1 MNGCEHMEVQKRMT
15 NAGTPELLI
24 AAGSIEQAE
33 RYIQAGADAVLIGEP
48 KFGMRLPGAIQAHE
62 LASAIEQIH
71 RWGAKAYVN
80 VNKLFR
86 NEETSWLPDYLQ
98 TVAAA
103 GADAIVFSDPAVL
116 LHAREAAPNV
126 ALHWNAEMTGT
137 NSAAANYWGR
147 HGAVRAVL
155 ACELNEEEIAA
166 FRRGTTLQIQVQVH
180 GMTNIY
186 HSQRNLL
193 QSYML
198 HLGREATLLEG
209 GPEQGT
215 YLVEMERPEERF
227 PIFEDASGTHVM
239 SSDDICLL
247 EALPDLA
254 AIGVDSYYVEPLL
267 KSEEYNETVI
277 RSYRAALSRL
287 AESGDSYEEDPAW
300 LDAIESLQDP
310 QRELSFGFL
319 YKEQV
324 Y

>member
-1 MNGCEHMEVQKRMT
+1 MFGCDAVEVRKQVT

-24 AAGSIEQAE
+24 AAGSLSQAE
-33 RYIQAGADAVLIGEP
+33 RYIHAGADAVLIGEP
-48 KFGMRLPGAIQAHE
+48 KFGMRLPGAIKADE
-62 LASAIEQIH
+62 LSSAIAQIH
-71 RWGAKAYVN
+71 QWGAKAYVN

-86 NEETSWLPDYLQ
+86 NEETPLLPDYLQ

-116 LHAREAAPNV
+116 LCAREAAPSV
-126 ALHWNAEMTGT
+126 PLHWNAEMTGT
-137 NSAAANYWGR
+137 NSAAANFWGR
-147 HGAVRAVL
+147 RGAVRAVL
-155 ACELNEEEIAA
+155 ARELNEEEIAA
-166 FRRGTTLQIQVQVH
+166 FRRGTKMQIQVQVH

-193 QSYML
+193 HSYMM
-198 HLGREATLLEG
+198 HLGREATIIEG

-215 YLVEMERPEERF
+215 YLVEAERPEERF
-227 PIFEDASGTHVM
+227 PIFEDESGTHVM

-254 AIGVDSYYVEPLL
+254 AYNIDSYYVEPLL
-267 KSEEYNETVI
+267 KSEDYNETVV
-277 RSYRAALSRL
+277 RCYRAALERL
-287 AESGDSYEEDPAW
+287 AESGDDYEEDPAW
-300 LDAIESLQDP
+300 MDAIESLQDP